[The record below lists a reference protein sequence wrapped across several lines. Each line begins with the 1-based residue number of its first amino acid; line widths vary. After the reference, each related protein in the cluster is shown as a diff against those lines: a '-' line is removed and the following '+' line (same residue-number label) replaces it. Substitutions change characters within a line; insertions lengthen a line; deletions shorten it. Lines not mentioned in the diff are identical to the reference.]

1 MFEAAALGDAARVAE
16 ALAGDPSRATAA
28 TDDGFTALHLAA
40 FFSGD
45 ADSARVLLDAGT
57 DPDALATN
65 ETGLR
70 PINSAAAA
78 SSNGIVALLIE
89 RGADVDAAQH
99 GGYTPLHCAA
109 ANGNG
114 ELVQMLLAAG
124 ADATRKSDEGATAA
138 ALAAERG
145 HAELAGRLEDRQA

>member
-1 MFEAAALGDAARVAE
+1 MAE
-16 ALAGDPSRATAA
+16 ALAGDPSGASST

-57 DPDALATN
+57 DPDALAAN

-78 SSNGIVALLIE
+78 SSNDIVALLIE

-99 GGYTPLHCAA
+99 GGYTPLHSAA

-114 ELVQMLLAAG
+114 ELVEMLLAAG

-138 ALAAERG
+138 ELADERG
-145 HAELAGRLEDRQA
+145 HSELARRLEDREA